1 LGYVIYKKRRSK
13 TLITKN
19 QINIREAWILSIKLS
34 DRDKF
39 MMNGLTKVNTEI
51 AIQLSRHGD
60 KQKTKKPLTAEYH
73 GSRLHELLE
82 LHD

>member
-1 LGYVIYKKRRSK
+1 
-13 TLITKN
+13 
-19 QINIREAWILSIKLS
+19 
-34 DRDKF
+34 